1 MERAQTFADF
11 AQNATR
17 GSGPLP
23 VLVPKLHYGFWLV
36 HGLTETRNQCYWLGV
51 TIALQLPSDL
61 QEFVEE
67 AVKSGRFS
75 DEEELVCEALES
87 LRTREEFRQ
96 FQLAKLKDKLQAG
109 VADLDAGRVAEW
121 NGEDIKRQGRAL
133 LAARLAGA

>member
-1 MERAQTFADF
+1 MTD
-11 AQNATR
+11 TR
-17 GSGPLP
+17 
-23 VLVPKLHYGFWLV
+23 
-36 HGLTETRNQCYWLGV
+36 RQCYSSRV
-51 TIALQLPSDL
+51 TIALQLPADL

-75 DEEELVCEALES
+75 GEEELVCEAPES

-96 FQLAKLKDKLQAG
+96 FQLAKLKDKLRAG
-109 VADLDAGRVAEW
+109 VADLDEGKVAEW